1 MKKVKCIL
9 YVYGVFEGQGDDT
22 RTWGP
27 PYIEDQSAYFLSI
40 NRNKQSIAIDMSR
53 QQGQTIIRE
62 VILCNEKLIL
72 SLFDQLAKKSDV
84 LIENYLPG
92 QLKKF
97 GLEYK
102 DLQSINDRLIYCSI
116 TGFNQKLAFSFL
128 RLSYII

>member
-1 MKKVKCIL
+1 
-9 YVYGVFEGQGDDT
+9 
-22 RTWGP
+22 
-27 PYIEDQSAYFLSI
+27 
-40 NRNKQSIAIDMSR
+40 MSR

-62 VILCNEKLIL
+62 VVLSKWNTINLILCLY
-72 SLFDQLAKKSDV
+72 QLAKKSDV

-116 TGFNQKLAFSFL
+116 TGFQRKLLFNF
-128 RLSYII
+128 IDG